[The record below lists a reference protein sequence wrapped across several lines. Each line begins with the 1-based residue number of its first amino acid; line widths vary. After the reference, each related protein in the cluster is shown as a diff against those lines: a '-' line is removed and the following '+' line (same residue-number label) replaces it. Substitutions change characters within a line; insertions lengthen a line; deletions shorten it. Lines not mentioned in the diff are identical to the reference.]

1 MYYVYLLKSL
11 KDGRYYIGQT
21 QDLQVRLEYHNSGR
35 STYTRDRGP
44 WEWLAFKEFETR
56 GEGDK
61 RGTSVKEAEEPRSY
75 TGRIRIEIFIEI
87 TNFRERPGPSRFSGR
102 QGFSR
107 FSGLGVQEACLIN

>member
-11 KDGRYYIGQT
+11 KDGRYYIGQP

-56 GEGDK
+56 GEAI
-61 RGTSVKEAEEPRSY
+61 KEELRLKKLKNRD
-75 TGRIRIEIFIEI
+75 RIREEF
-87 TNFRERPGPSRFSGR
+87 GLRFS
-102 QGFSR
+102 
-107 FSGLGVQEACLIN
+107 